1 MSKRLDVRLVPAA
14 LAAWGCAA
22 VLAPAGARAA
32 VVAAVGALV
41 LGTILAAVLVRA
53 GRGRLGTLAAV
64 TLAVVAAVAASAAI
78 ATARASSSLADGAA
92 RAGAPVW
99 LTAVVTSDPR
109 PMAAPWEDGP
119 PTRSAVTL
127 RVMRLESG
135 PDLSHRTAQD
145 VRLPV
150 SVVGNGAWADV
161 AYGSTVTTSGTLRP
175 ADGSR
180 PERFELARPAQPVVV
195 APAGALFRAA
205 AHVRAG
211 LAATVANQ
219 DDDVAGLVRGMTV
232 GDRAA
237 LAPEL
242 DAAMRTT
249 GLTHLTAVSGAHVV
263 IVIGSLLVLLA
274 ALKVPPR
281 ARVAV
286 LVVALAAFV
295 ILVRPDASV
304 LRAAAMGG
312 VALLGIAAGRP
323 ASALP
328 ALAGAVVVLLVVDPW
343 LARSFGFVLSVV
355 ATGALVL
362 GASPLAA
369 VLERRRVPSWLALA
383 VAVPT
388 VAQLACGPVVV
399 LLSPALPTY
408 AILANVVVAPVVAP
422 ATVSG
427 VLAALLSTVWP
438 AVAGVVVL
446 PACWAARWIAWV
458 STTLAGWPGAAL
470 PWPEGV
476 PGAVLLAAAT
486 LTAWAAVAAI
496 PAARWFWQDAR
507 VRRRRHRA
515 VARSRRDGSA
525 VRRCR

>member
-1 MSKRLDVRLVPAA
+1 MRKPLDVRLVPAA
-14 LAAWGCAA
+14 LVAWGSAA
-22 VLAPAGARAA
+22 VLAPAGTRTSVTAA
-32 VVAAVGALV
+32 VVAACA
-41 LGTILAAVLVRA
+41 AAVVAVLHVA
-53 GRGRLGTLAAV
+53 GPGRTSDGIAV
-64 TLAVVAAVAASAAI
+64 LTLAVAATVAASAAVT
-78 ATARASSSLADGAA
+78 AARASSTLADDAAASGATV
-92 RAGAPVW
+92 R
-99 LTAVVTSDPR
+99 LTATVTSDPR
-109 PMAAPWEDGP
+109 PIRAPWEDGP
-119 PTRSAVTL
+119 PSRSSVTL
-127 RVMRLESG
+127 RVTRIETG
-135 PDLSHRTAQD
+135 PELSRRAAQD

-150 SVVGNGAWADV
+150 SVVGGGAWTDV
-161 AYGSTVTTSGTLRP
+161 AYGTSITTSGTLRP
-175 ADGSR
+175 ADSSR
-180 PERFELARPAQPVVV
+180 PERYELVRPTRPELV
-195 APAGALFRAA
+195 APENAPLRVAA
-205 AHVRAG
+205 RVRAG
-211 LAATVANQ
+211 LAATVA
-219 DDDVAGLVRGMTV
+219 DRDADVAGLVRGMTV

-242 DAAMRTT
+242 DEAMRTT

-263 IVIGSLLVLLA
+263 IVVGTLLALLVLL
-274 ALKVPPR
+274 KVPP
-281 ARVAV
+281 AGRVAV

-295 ILVRPDASV
+295 LLVRPDASV
-304 LRAAAMGG
+304 LRAAAMGS

-328 ALAGAVVVLLVVDPW
+328 ALGTSVVVLLVVDPW

-369 VLERRRVPSWLALA
+369 ALERRRVPSWLALL

-399 LLSPALPTY
+399 LLSPTLPTY
-408 AILANVVVAPVVAP
+408 AVLANVLVTPVVAP

-427 VLAALLSTVWP
+427 VLAALLSTASP
-438 AVAGVVVL
+438 GLAEVVVL
-446 PACWAARWIAWV
+446 PACWAADWIARV

-496 PAARWFWQDAR
+496 PAVRWSWQDAR
-507 VRRRRHRA
+507 VRHRRARS
-515 VARSRRDGSA
+515 VARSRRPASG
-525 VRRCR
+525 VRACR